1 MKIELN
7 KIVGLLIIALS
18 YFLFFTN
25 FNNNI
30 EVSFISIIGMFLI
43 WILWN
48 KFFQAPF
55 LNELI
60 YLIFF
65 TGLMVSVSIL
75 SVYGIE
81 PVGTRNGTLL
91 KFHNNQITLAMLVF
105 FFSILPI
112 IIMNLKIKIPD
123 QKFKLDYKSFQRK
136 SVKNNNKN
144 HYIIDD
150 NNWEIISENEAV
162 SGDYY
167 LD

>member
-7 KIVGLLIIALS
+7 KIVGLLIIGLS
-18 YFLFFTN
+18 YFLFFNN

-48 KFFQAPF
+48 KFFQASF
-55 LNELI
+55 FNDLI
-60 YLIFF
+60 YLIFV
-65 TGLMVSVSIL
+65 TGLVVSVSIL

-91 KFHNNQITLAMLVF
+91 KFHNSQIILAMLVF

-123 QKFKLDYKSFQRK
+123 QKFKLNYKNFQRK
-136 SVKNNNKN
+136 AVKNNNKN

-150 NNWEIISENEAV
+150 DNWEIISENEAV

>member
-7 KIVGLLIIALS
+7 KIVGLLIIAFS
-18 YFLFFTN
+18 YFLFFAN
-25 FNNNI
+25 FDNNI
-30 EVSFISIIGMFLI
+30 EISFISIIGMFLI

-48 KFFQAPF
+48 KFVKAHF

-65 TGLMVSVSIL
+65 TGLIVSVSIL
-75 SVYGIE
+75 LVYGIE

-91 KFHNNQITLAMLVF
+91 KFHNNQIILAMLVS

-112 IIMNLKIKIPD
+112 IIMNV
-123 QKFKLDYKSFQRK
+123 KFKFPLQKLNYKNYQRK
-136 SVKNNNKN
+136 QVQKNKKDQ
-144 HYIIDD
+144 YIIDD
-150 NNWEIISENEAV
+150 DNWEIISESEAV
-162 SGDYY
+162 SGDYH